1 MDSFL
6 TYIEGQS
13 GEDLTS
19 SVLTYLFEPGRNKT
33 FLKMFLL
40 KLLPEKYG
48 IEGSLNDI
56 EVTFQGYLGKYGWA
70 DILFE
75 SSSILIV
82 LENKFFADF
91 SQNDQIK
98 RYLNYLQEQ
107 SRDRLSILV
116 LLTPYNRGNYYL
128 SKVQDQIDIYKECQI
143 TYNKR
148 KHHYLISDKI
158 KFIWL
163 PWEELLSDFDCGNII
178 VEHLDDFIT
187 SKYLINTVFAEEEL
201 KMINDD
207 SIPNVLEKLWGTV
220 DKSKDGFSSK
230 YEVKNTTQSRL
241 VYGFHINTK
250 IGKVWFGLYTI
261 SWKEYGHPFTLQIRK
276 DWVDNNINTDKLNSF
291 LEEIGFKTHKDL
303 EYVYPIK
310 IENPDAV
317 GDVITQVE
325 NVITSIEDKFYLQAP
340 QKQ

>member
-19 SVLTYLFEPGRNKT
+19 SVLTFLFEPGRNKT

-40 KLLPEKYG
+40 KLLPEKHDIAG
-48 IEGSLNDI
+48 FLNDM
-56 EVTFQGYLGKYGWA
+56 EVTFQGDLGKYGWA

-75 SSSILIV
+75 SSNILIV

-98 RYLNYLQEQ
+98 RYLSYLLEQ
-107 SRDRLSILV
+107 SRGRLTLLV
-116 LLTPYNRGNYYL
+116 LLTPNNRCNYYL
-128 SKVQDQIDIYKECQI
+128 SKVQDQIDINEECQI
-143 TYNKR
+143 TYNKG
-148 KHHYLISDKI
+148 KHHYQISDKI

-178 VEHLDDFIT
+178 VEYLNDFIT
-187 SKYLINTVFAEEEL
+187 SKYLINTVLIEEEL

-207 SIPNVLEKLWGTV
+207 SIPILLEKLWGIV
-220 DKSKDGFSSK
+220 DKSKDGLSSK

-241 VYGFHINTK
+241 LYGFHINIK
-250 IGKVWFGLYTI
+250 IGKMWFGLYTI
-261 SWKEYGHPFTLQIRK
+261 SWKEYEQPITLQIRK
-276 DWVDNNINTDKLNSF
+276 DWIDNNISIDELDSF
-291 LEEIGFKTHKDL
+291 LEEIGFKNHKEL
-303 EYVYPIK
+303 EYVYPVK

-317 GDVITQVE
+317 GDVISQVE
-325 NVITSIEDKFYLQAP
+325 NCITSIEDNFYLQAP
-340 QKQ
+340 SKQ